1 MDQKTKSC
9 EGEFLIFELMH
20 LTQCVF
26 SLESGDKIEH
36 NFGGEYGTLTGK
48 FMRKSIRNDK
58 GKSDFFYCVNSL
70 PTMEF
75 VDVIYRAG
83 RLLFD

>member
-1 MDQKTKSC
+1 M
-9 EGEFLIFELMH
+9 FR
-20 LTQCVF
+20 
-26 SLESGDKIEH
+26 LESGDKIEH
-36 NFGGEYGTLTGK
+36 NFLGEYGTLTGK